1 MPLSPETLL
10 AESQL
15 RRSYRKFLPEPV
27 DRAVLETCLLTAST
41 APSGANKQ
49 PWHFCVVTDPEMKQ
63 RIREGSE
70 AVEREFYAEHITD
83 EWRADLAKL
92 TLAVE
97 KPFLTEAPC
106 LIVIFKEWWIQ
117 KEDGTRD
124 KNYYVTESACL
135 ATGLLI
141 NALRNAGYASLTYT
155 PAPPTFLRE
164 LLGRPEGFTIHVGE
178 VRLSAGAGFIVVQTG
193 DIMTM
198 PGLPKVPAANQI
210 DVDEDG
216 QILGL
221 F

>member
-106 LIVIFKEWWIQ
+106 LIVIFKEW
-117 KEDGTRD
+117 
-124 KNYYVTESACL
+124 
-135 ATGLLI
+135 
-141 NALRNAGYASLTYT
+141 
-155 PAPPTFLRE
+155 
-164 LLGRPEGFTIHVGE
+164 
-178 VRLSAGAGFIVVQTG
+178 
-193 DIMTM
+193 
-198 PGLPKVPAANQI
+198 
-210 DVDEDG
+210 
-216 QILGL
+216 
-221 F
+221 

>member
-70 AVEREFYAEHITD
+70 AVEREFYAEHSTD
-83 EWRADLAKL
+83 ERRAHLAQL
-92 TLAVE
+92 PRAVE

-106 LIVIFKEWWIQ
+106 LIVIFKEWWSQ

-164 LLGRPEGFTIHVGE
+164 LLGRPEGETPIMVLCVGKPDPSYE
-178 VRLSAGAGFIVVQTG
+178 
-193 DIMTM
+193 
-198 PGLPKVPAANQI
+198 LPKLTRK
-210 DVDEDG
+210 E
-216 QILGL
+216 LGE
-221 F
+221 FTSFFE

>member
-97 KPFLTEAPC
+97 KPFLTEAGRYPG
-106 LIVIFKEWWIQ
+106 Q
-117 KEDGTRD
+117 
-124 KNYYVTESACL
+124 
-135 ATGLLI
+135 
-141 NALRNAGYASLTYT
+141 
-155 PAPPTFLRE
+155 E
-164 LLGRPEGFTIHVGE
+164 LLCHRVGLSGDGAAHQRAAQC
-178 VRLSAGAGFIVVQTG
+178 RLCFPDLYAGTAHLPAGTAG
-193 DIMTM
+193 
-198 PGLPKVPAANQI
+198 PS
-210 DVDEDG
+210 
-216 QILGL
+216 
-221 F
+221 